1 MPEMGVHERCEMAQS
16 ILQKTNDGDDL
27 DPLHLKLVE
36 MAVNGFLN
44 DKGWESFKEL
54 YESVKKG
61 YVAPWFHGIENMRR
75 TEQGYIL
82 WKGKRVEHYDSPW
95 AYTPDGKKSAEEL
108 AARCRHLESI
118 GVEVNVTTAI
128 WQWEKYAPKER
139 LASP

>member
-1 MPEMGVHERCEMAQS
+1 MSEMDLDERCKMAGD

-27 DPLHLKLVE
+27 DPLDLKLVE
-36 MAVNGFLN
+36 SAVNGFLN
-44 DKGWESFKEL
+44 DDGWEAFRKL
-54 YESVKKG
+54 NDSVNQG

-108 AARCRHLESI
+108 ADRCRHLENI
-118 GVEVNVTTAI
+118 GVEVNTSTTI
-128 WQWEKYAPKER
+128 WNWEKYQV
-139 LASP
+139 

>member
-1 MPEMGVHERCEMAQS
+1 MAEMEIDARCKMAED

-36 MAVNGFLN
+36 LAVNGFLN
-44 DKGWESFKEL
+44 DKGWDEFKKL

-75 TEQGYIL
+75 THGGYIL
-82 WKGKRVEHYDSPW
+82 WKGKRVENYDSPV
-95 AYTPDGKKSAEEL
+95 AYTADGKKNAEEL

-118 GVEVNVTTAI
+118 GVEVNTSTTI
-128 WQWEKYAPKER
+128 WNWEKYQV
-139 LASP
+139 

>member
-1 MPEMGVHERCEMAQS
+1 MLEMDVHERCEMAEK
-16 ILQKTNDGDDL
+16 ILHDTNDGDDL

-36 MAVNGFLN
+36 LAINGFLN
-44 DKGWESFKEL
+44 DEGWVAFKAL
-54 YESVKKG
+54 YESIKKG

-95 AYTPDGKKSAEEL
+95 AYTTKGKKSAEEL

-118 GVEVNVTTAI
+118 GVEVNTRNAI
-128 WQWEKYAPKER
+128 WQWEKHAPKEI
-139 LASP
+139 AKTP